1 MADPSSRPET
11 FGRPGHINPLYA
23 QDKGVLRRAGHTEAA
38 VDLARLAGLQP
49 AAALIEI
56 LNPDGTM
63 ARMPELQKVSARFG
77 IKIIAIRDLI
87 AYRLKQESMV
97 ERGPEVDMPTDYG
110 HFRDI
115 TFRQTSN
122 GLEHVATY
130 QRRMGTGRTDFS
142 ACTFLMRHRR
152 HIRQP
157 ALRLRST
164 TP

>member
-1 MADPSSRPET
+1 MTGLPPSAHWPTHLPARKPSVVR
-11 FGRPGHINPLYA
+11 GHINPLYA

-97 ERGPEVDMPTDYG
+97 ERGPEVDMPTDLRTLPRHYFPPDQQRAG
-110 HFRDI
+110 TR
-115 TFRQTSN
+115 
-122 GLEHVATY
+122 GTY
-130 QRRMGTGRTDFS
+130 QRRMGTGRTDF
-142 ACTFLMRHRR
+142 
-152 HIRQP
+152 
-157 ALRLRST
+157 
-164 TP
+164 

>member
-1 MADPSSRPET
+1 MTGLPPSAHWPTRLPVRKPLAAQAYQPAVCARQRRTAPCRTYRSCC
-11 FGRPGHINPLYA
+11 RPGTS
-23 QDKGVLRRAGHTEAA
+23 G
-38 VDLARLAGLQP
+38 RLATGRC
-49 AAALIEI
+49 LIEI

-122 GLEHVATY
+122 GLEHVHLSKEN
-130 QRRMGTGRTDFS
+130 GNRTNRF
-142 ACTFLMRHRR
+142 
-152 HIRQP
+152 
-157 ALRLRST
+157 
-164 TP
+164 